1 MQKKVIKLILVIL
14 CMITIF
20 MFSSDKD
27 YESSRKS
34 NSIITGIADVFS
46 KKKLSDV
53 EKDRYINK
61 YVFVV
66 RKTAHFTIYLI
77 LGLLVISLLKEYM
90 IISWKSVFFSLLIVF
105 LYACSDEFHQLFVSG
120 RSCEFRDVLID
131 SSGGF
136 VGSCIYY
143 LFYSLRRRKH
153 E

>member
-53 EKDRYINK
+53 EKDKYINK

-77 LGLLVISLLKEYM
+77 LGLLVISLLKEYI

-105 LYACSDEFHQLFVSG
+105 YMLAVM
-120 RSCEFRDVLID
+120 
-131 SSGGF
+131 SSINCLLVEEAVNLEMF
-136 VGSCIYY
+136 
-143 LFYSLRRRKH
+143 
-153 E
+153 

>member
-53 EKDRYINK
+53 EKDKYINK

-105 LYACSDEFHQLFVSG
+105 YMLAVM
-120 RSCEFRDVLID
+120 
-131 SSGGF
+131 SSINCLLVEEAVNLEMF
-136 VGSCIYY
+136 
-143 LFYSLRRRKH
+143 
-153 E
+153 

>member
-34 NSIITGIADVFS
+34 NSIITGIADVFT
-46 KKKLSDV
+46 KKKLSDS
-53 EKDRYINK
+53 EKDKYINK

-90 IISWKSVFFSLLIVF
+90 IISW
-105 LYACSDEFHQLFVSG
+105 
-120 RSCEFRDVLID
+120 
-131 SSGGF
+131 
-136 VGSCIYY
+136 
-143 LFYSLRRRKH
+143 
-153 E
+153 

>member
-53 EKDRYINK
+53 EKDKYINK

-77 LGLLVISLLKEYM
+77 LGILVISLLSEYR
-90 IISWKSVFFSLLIVF
+90 ILNFKTVLYTLLIVF

-120 RSCEFRDVLID
+120 RSSEIGDVLID

-136 VGSCIYY
+136 IGSYLYY
-143 LFYSLRRRKH
+143 LFRRKRK
-153 E
+153 